1 MSISSSIGL
10 VSGIDSGAIIQQLL
24 SLDAQ
29 AKTPIFQRI
38 GGLNAS
44 NAALL
49 DVNARLL
56 AFKSASSTFRVDDI
70 FRSTNATSSDE
81 GVLFATAGSKAIP
94 GQYAFRVKQLVSTS
108 QVMSG
113 GFTSSTLEP
122 LGLDSMSF
130 EWGNGRLGRDV
141 LLEDLNGGAGV
152 ERGSIRI
159 EDRSGNAAI
168 VDLSLASSITEV
180 IDAINDETG
189 IGVSASLSGDR
200 IVIEDG
206 SGGSGNL
213 SIQDVGG
220 TSTASDLGIVA
231 NVASDAVTGDVINR
245 LDELSLL
252 STLND
257 DNGVLIRDNVV
268 DFRIRVG
275 GDGGVFHAIDL
286 GRQDASIDGET
297 LLADL
302 NDGEGIRINETT
314 GQPDFS
320 IVTTDGT
327 QVDITLGQILD
338 EDGEVESEA
347 VTNVQELLSR
357 VNATLEE
364 ELGEG
369 QVVMSIDAD
378 GEGFSIV
385 DAVGGGGDLEVI
397 GAGPFDAETAED
409 LGIFTGAGGG
419 SGNSI
424 DGDRLPNTVEIA
436 SASTIQ
442 DVIDRINEQTEGA
455 VTASVGPD
463 GLGIRLVAGGE
474 LVTVLDDGIGG
485 DYGAT
490 TLEDL
495 GFEVGVES
503 ATLTSGRVLG
513 GMGTVLVDSVNGGS
527 GLEGASS
534 LTITDRNGD
543 SVTVENLDTH
553 ATMEELVSFINDA
566 ASIAG
571 VNVEVGANAEGNGLA
586 VTDSTGGN
594 QNLVVTGDAATAL
607 GIEIDVA
614 SDEARG
620 LNIQRQYV
628 SAASDLS
635 TLNYGRGVGLGKF
648 RITDGN
654 GISAVVD
661 IGSDSNNLYEVMNE
675 INSRGLDVEARL
687 NDDGDGMILVD
698 TSDGGSAAIKVE
710 SISGSTA
717 RDLGILGEAE
727 SAGDSIDGSYER
739 SVDLDVTDTLDEVIG
754 KINDAGLA
762 VTASLLDTNTGGSPL
777 RLVLSSDISG
787 LAGDL
792 IVDTGGVDLG
802 FNELTAARNAKV
814 FIGEGAGGVL
824 VESTSN
830 VIENIVAGVEI
841 ELQSASD
848 TPVTVNVSRDETGI
862 VESVQA
868 FVDGFNG
875 VIEAINQY
883 DSYDGES
890 EIRGPLLGDP
900 TVAKIKQ
907 DLYRILQQRAVGVD
921 TQFRFLA
928 EVGVKIAGEG
938 QIEFDKARFEEA
950 YADDPEAVENLFA
963 AYESTGTSTET
974 IAPGVTVDNIITTY
988 DELGFG
994 DLFKQAVEKLT
1005 NSIDGTV
1012 TLASRNFD
1020 ALIDAQNDRI
1030 AEIDQRLAA
1039 KELRLFRE
1047 FTAMET
1053 TLARLQS
1060 QQSSLGMISQNLSTA
1075 GALIG

>member
-24 SLDAQ
+24 ALDAQ

-56 AFKSASSTFRVDDI
+56 AFKSASSTFRADDI
-70 FRSTNATSSDE
+70 FRSTNAMSSDE
-81 GVLFATAGSKAIP
+81 GVLLANARSSAIP

-130 EWGNGRLGRDV
+130 EWGNGRLGREV

-159 EDRSGNAAI
+159 QDRSGNAAI

-189 IGVSASLSGDR
+189 IGVTASLSGDR

-206 SGGSGNL
+206 SGGTGNL
-213 SIQDVGG
+213 SIQNAGG
-220 TSTASDLGIVA
+220 TTTATDLGIVA
-231 NVASDAVTGDVINR
+231 NVASDVVAGNVVNR
-245 LDELSLL
+245 LDELTLL

-275 GDGGVFHAIDL
+275 GEGGTIHSIDL
-286 GRQDASIDGET
+286 GRQDARIDGET

-338 EDGEVESEA
+338 DDGEVESEA

-364 ELGEG
+364 ELGAG

-378 GEGFSIV
+378 GEGFSLV
-385 DAVGGGGDLEVI
+385 DAMGGGGDLEVI

-409 LGIFTGAGGG
+409 LGIFTGSGGG

-424 DGDRLPNTVEIA
+424 EGDRLPNTVEIA

-442 DVIDRINEQTEGA
+442 DVIDRINEQTDGA
-455 VTASVGPD
+455 VSASVGPD
-463 GLGIRLVAGGE
+463 GVGIRLVAAGE
-474 LVTVLDDGIGG
+474 LVTVLDDGVGG

-495 GFEVGVES
+495 GFEIGVES
-503 ATLTSGRVLG
+503 TSLVGSRVLG
-513 GMGTVLVDSVNGGS
+513 GMGTVLVDTINGGS
-527 GLEGASS
+527 GLGGASS
-534 LTITDRNGD
+534 ITITDRNGE
-543 SVTVENLDTH
+543 SVTVDNLGVH
-553 ATMEELVSFINDA
+553 STMEELVTFINDA
-566 ASIAG
+566 AELSG
-571 VNVEVGANAEGNGLA
+571 VAVNVGANAEGNGLA
-586 VTDSTGGN
+586 VFDSTGGN

-614 SDEARG
+614 ADTARG

-628 SAASDLS
+628 SAASDLA

-661 IGSDSNNLYEVMNE
+661 IGNDSKKLFDVMNE

-687 NDDGDGMILVD
+687 NENGDGMILVD
-698 TSDGGSAAIKVE
+698 TSVGGSAKIKVE

-717 RDLGILGEAE
+717 RDLGILGEAT
-727 SAGDSIDGSYER
+727 AIGASIDGSYER

-762 VTASLLDTNTGGSPL
+762 VAASLLDTNTGGSPL

-792 IVDTGGVDLG
+792 IVDTGGIDLG

-830 VIENIVAGVEI
+830 VIDNIVAGVEI

-848 TPVTVNVSRDETGI
+848 SPVTVNVTRDETGI
-862 VESVQA
+862 VDSVQA

-875 VIEAINQY
+875 VIEVINQY
-883 DSYDGES
+883 DSYDSES

-921 TQFRFLA
+921 TQFNFLA
-928 EVGVKIAGEG
+928 EVGIRIAGEG
-938 QIEFDKARFEEA
+938 QIEFDKGRFEEA

-974 IAPGVTVDNIITTY
+974 IAPGVTVDNITTTY

-994 DLFKQAVEKLT
+994 DLFKQAIEKLT

-1020 ALIDAQNDRI
+1020 ALIDAQKDRI
-1030 AEIDQRLAA
+1030 EEIDQRLAA

-1060 QQSSLGMISQNLSTA
+1060 QQSSLGMISQNLANA

>member
-24 SLDAQ
+24 ALDAQ

-56 AFKSASSTFRVDDI
+56 AFKSASSTFRADDI
-70 FRSTNATSSDE
+70 FRSTNAMSSDE
-81 GVLFATAGSKAIP
+81 GVLLANARSSAIP

-130 EWGNGRLGRDV
+130 EWGNGRLGREV

-159 EDRSGNAAI
+159 QDRSGNAAI

-189 IGVSASLSGDR
+189 IAVTASLSGDR

-206 SGGSGNL
+206 SGGTGNL
-213 SIQDVGG
+213 SIQDAGG
-220 TSTASDLGIVA
+220 TTTATDLGIVA
-231 NVASDAVTGDVINR
+231 NVASDVVSGNVVNR
-245 LDELSLL
+245 LDELTLL

-275 GDGGVFHAIDL
+275 GEGGIIHSIDL
-286 GRQDASIDGET
+286 GRQDARIDGET

-364 ELGEG
+364 ELGAG

-378 GEGFSIV
+378 GEGFSLV
-385 DAVGGGGDLEVI
+385 DAMGGGGDLEVI

-409 LGIFTGAGGG
+409 LGIFTGSGGG

-424 DGDRLPNTVEIA
+424 EGDRLPNTVEIA

-442 DVIDRINEQTEGA
+442 DVIDRINEQTDGA
-455 VTASVGPD
+455 VSASVGPD
-463 GLGIRLVAGGE
+463 GVGIRLVAAGE
-474 LVTVLDDGIGG
+474 LVTVLDDGVGG

-495 GFEVGVES
+495 GFEIGVES
-503 ATLTSGRVLG
+503 TSLVGSRVLG
-513 GMGTVLVDSVNGGS
+513 GMGTVLVDTINGGS
-527 GLEGASS
+527 GLGGASS
-534 LTITDRNGD
+534 ITITDRNGE
-543 SVTVENLDTH
+543 SVTVDNLDVH
-553 ATMEELVSFINDA
+553 STMEELVTFINDA
-566 ASIAG
+566 AALSG
-571 VNVEVGANAEGNGLA
+571 VAVNVGANAEGNGLA
-586 VTDSTGGN
+586 VFDSTGGN

-614 SDEARG
+614 ADTARG

-628 SAASDLS
+628 SAASDLA

-661 IGSDSNNLYEVMNE
+661 IGNDSKKLFDVMNE

-687 NDDGDGMILVD
+687 NENGDGMILVD
-698 TSDGGSAAIKVE
+698 TSVGGSAKIKVE

-717 RDLGILGEAE
+717 RDLGILGEAT
-727 SAGDSIDGSYER
+727 AIGASIDGSYER

-762 VTASLLDTNTGGSPL
+762 VAASLLDTNTGGSPL

-792 IVDTGGVDLG
+792 IVDTGGIDLG

-830 VIENIVAGVEI
+830 VIDNIVAGVEI

-848 TPVTVNVSRDETGI
+848 SPVTVNVTRDETGI
-862 VESVQA
+862 LDAVQA

-875 VIEAINQY
+875 VIEVINQY
-883 DSYDGES
+883 DSYDSES

-921 TQFRFLA
+921 TQFNFLA
-928 EVGVKIAGEG
+928 EVGIRIAGEG
-938 QIEFDKARFEEA
+938 QIEFDKGRFEEA

-974 IAPGVTVDNIITTY
+974 IAPGVTVDNITTTY

-994 DLFKQAVEKLT
+994 DLFKQAIEKLT

-1020 ALIDAQNDRI
+1020 ALIDAQKDRI
-1030 AEIDQRLAA
+1030 EEIDQRLAA

-1060 QQSSLGMISQNLSTA
+1060 QQSSLGMISQNLANA

>member
-24 SLDAQ
+24 ALDAQ

-56 AFKSASSTFRVDDI
+56 AFKSASSTFRADDI
-70 FRSTNATSSDE
+70 FRSTNAMSSDE
-81 GVLFATAGSKAIP
+81 GVLLANARSSAIP

-130 EWGNGRLGRDV
+130 EWGNGRLGREV

-159 EDRSGNAAI
+159 QDRSGNAAI

-189 IGVSASLSGDR
+189 IAVTASLSGDR

-206 SGGSGNL
+206 SGGTGNL
-213 SIQDVGG
+213 SIQNAGG
-220 TSTASDLGIVA
+220 TTTATDLGIVA
-231 NVASDAVTGDVINR
+231 NVASDVVAGNVVNR
-245 LDELSLL
+245 LDELTLL

-275 GDGGVFHAIDL
+275 GEGGTIHSIDL
-286 GRQDASIDGET
+286 GRQDARIDGET

-338 EDGEVESEA
+338 DDGEVESEA

-364 ELGEG
+364 ELGAG

-378 GEGFSIV
+378 GEGFSLV
-385 DAVGGGGDLEVI
+385 DAMGGGGDLEVI

-409 LGIFTGAGGG
+409 LGIFTGSGGG

-424 DGDRLPNTVEIA
+424 EGDRLPNTVEIA

-442 DVIDRINEQTEGA
+442 DVIDRINEQTDGA
-455 VTASVGPD
+455 VSASVGPD
-463 GLGIRLVAGGE
+463 GVGIRLVAAGE
-474 LVTVLDDGIGG
+474 LVTVLDDGVGG

-495 GFEVGVES
+495 GFEIGVES
-503 ATLTSGRVLG
+503 TSLVGSRVLG
-513 GMGTVLVDSVNGGS
+513 GMGTVLVDTINGGS
-527 GLEGASS
+527 GLGGASS
-534 LTITDRNGD
+534 ITITDRNGE
-543 SVTVENLDTH
+543 SVTVDNLGVH
-553 ATMEELVSFINDA
+553 STMEELVTFINDA
-566 ASIAG
+566 AELSG
-571 VNVEVGANAEGNGLA
+571 VAVNVGANAEGNGLA
-586 VTDSTGGN
+586 VFDSTGGN

-614 SDEARG
+614 ADTARG

-628 SAASDLS
+628 SAASDLA

-661 IGSDSNNLYEVMNE
+661 IGNDSKKLFDVMNE

-687 NDDGDGMILVD
+687 NENGDGMILVD
-698 TSDGGSAAIKVE
+698 TSVGGSAKIKVE

-717 RDLGILGEAE
+717 RDLGILGEAT
-727 SAGDSIDGSYER
+727 AIGASIDGSYER

-762 VTASLLDTNTGGSPL
+762 VAASLLDTNTGGSPL

-792 IVDTGGVDLG
+792 IVDTGGIDLG

-830 VIENIVAGVEI
+830 VIDNIVAGVEI

-848 TPVTVNVSRDETGI
+848 SPVTVNVTRDETGI
-862 VESVQA
+862 VDSVQA

-875 VIEAINQY
+875 VIEVINQY
-883 DSYDGES
+883 DSYDSES

-921 TQFRFLA
+921 TQFNFLA
-928 EVGVKIAGEG
+928 EVGIRIAGEG
-938 QIEFDKARFEEA
+938 QIEFDKGRFEEA

-974 IAPGVTVDNIITTY
+974 IAPGVTVDNITTTY

-994 DLFKQAVEKLT
+994 DLFKQAIEKLT

-1020 ALIDAQNDRI
+1020 ALIDAQKDRI
-1030 AEIDQRLAA
+1030 EEIDQRLAA

-1060 QQSSLGMISQNLSTA
+1060 QQSSLGMISQNLANA

>member
-275 GDGGVFHAIDL
+275 GDGGVIHAIDL

-357 VNATLEE
+357 VNATLED

-1060 QQSSLGMISQNLSTA
+1060 QQSSLGMISQNLATA

>member
-24 SLDAQ
+24 ALDAQ

-56 AFKSASSTFRVDDI
+56 AFKSASSTFRADDI
-70 FRSTNATSSDE
+70 FRSTNAMSSDE
-81 GVLFATAGSKAIP
+81 GVLLANARSSAIP

-130 EWGNGRLGRDV
+130 EWGNGRLGREV

-159 EDRSGNAAI
+159 QDRSGNAAI

-189 IGVSASLSGDR
+189 IGVTASLSGDR

-206 SGGSGNL
+206 SGGTGNL
-213 SIQDVGG
+213 SIQNAGG
-220 TSTASDLGIVA
+220 TTTATDLGIVA
-231 NVASDAVTGDVINR
+231 NVASDVVAGNVVNR
-245 LDELSLL
+245 LDELTLL

-275 GDGGVFHAIDL
+275 GEGGTIHSIDL
-286 GRQDASIDGET
+286 GRQDARIDGET

-338 EDGEVESEA
+338 DDGEVESEA

-364 ELGEG
+364 ELGAG

-378 GEGFSIV
+378 GEGFSLV
-385 DAVGGGGDLEVI
+385 DAMGGGGDLEVI

-409 LGIFTGAGGG
+409 LGIFTGSGGG

-424 DGDRLPNTVEIA
+424 EGDRLPNTVEIA

-442 DVIDRINEQTEGA
+442 DVIDRINEQTDGA
-455 VTASVGPD
+455 VSASVGPD
-463 GLGIRLVAGGE
+463 GVGIRLVAAGE
-474 LVTVLDDGIGG
+474 LVTVLDDGVGG

-495 GFEVGVES
+495 GFEIGVES
-503 ATLTSGRVLG
+503 TSLVGSRVLG
-513 GMGTVLVDSVNGGS
+513 GMGTVLVDTINGGS
-527 GLEGASS
+527 GLGGASS
-534 LTITDRNGD
+534 ITITDRNGE
-543 SVTVENLDTH
+543 SVTVDNLGVH
-553 ATMEELVSFINDA
+553 STMEELVTFINDA
-566 ASIAG
+566 AALSG
-571 VNVEVGANAEGNGLA
+571 VAVNVGANAEGNGLA
-586 VTDSTGGN
+586 VFDSTGGN

-614 SDEARG
+614 ADTARG

-628 SAASDLS
+628 SAASDLA

-661 IGSDSNNLYEVMNE
+661 IGNDSKKLFDVMNE

-687 NDDGDGMILVD
+687 NENGDGMILVD
-698 TSDGGSAAIKVE
+698 TSVGGSAKIKVE

-717 RDLGILGEAE
+717 RDLGILGEAT
-727 SAGDSIDGSYER
+727 AIGASIDGSYER

-762 VTASLLDTNTGGSPL
+762 VAASLLDTNTGGSPL

-792 IVDTGGVDLG
+792 IVDTGGIDLG

-830 VIENIVAGVEI
+830 VIDNIVAGVEI

-848 TPVTVNVSRDETGI
+848 SPVTVNVTRDETGI
-862 VESVQA
+862 VDSVQA

-875 VIEAINQY
+875 VIEVINQY
-883 DSYDGES
+883 DSYDSES

-921 TQFRFLA
+921 TQFNFLA
-928 EVGVKIAGEG
+928 EVGIRIAGEG
-938 QIEFDKARFEEA
+938 QIEFDKGRFEEA

-974 IAPGVTVDNIITTY
+974 IAPGVTVDNITTTY

-994 DLFKQAVEKLT
+994 DLFKQAIEKLT

-1020 ALIDAQNDRI
+1020 ALIDAQKDRI
-1030 AEIDQRLAA
+1030 EEIDQRLAA

-1060 QQSSLGMISQNLSTA
+1060 QQSSLGMISQNLANA